1 MVITWPAKERSFPM
15 SMQVKPVTQ
24 TADVEVKRASTKVR
38 WPLLAEKGIQSRKA
52 PIRITPAKPRMKI
65 LAGVSALDK
74 KGFMRKGFFMG
85 KDP

>member
-1 MVITWPAKERSFPM
+1 MVITWPAKERSFPI
-15 SMQVKPVTQ
+15 SMHVKPVTQ
-24 TADVEVKRASTKVR
+24 TADVEVKRALTKVR
-38 WPLLAEKGIQSRKA
+38 GRWLAAKGTQSRKA

-74 KGFMRKGFFMG
+74 KGFMRKGFFIG

>member
-15 SMQVKPVTQ
+15 SIQVKPVTQ

-38 WPLLAEKGIQSRKA
+38 WPLLAAKGIQSSKA
-52 PIRITPAKPRMKI
+52 PIRITPANPRMKI
-65 LAGVSALDK
+65 LAGVNGLDK
-74 KGFMRKGFFMG
+74 KDFIRRGFFMG